1 MDELMLQYGIRE
13 ICAKLDPGEKKLV
26 EDVSFEIF
34 AGESLALIGET
45 GSGKTMIAQSIMGT
59 LPRNVRMEGASILL
73 CGQPLPAG
81 RKLRAMLGREIVYI
95 PQNGHEFLNPSRTV
109 WKHVVDGLKRMDC
122 PSSERRAEA
131 CRLLALAGFDTP
143 EEILQKYPF
152 QLSGGMAQRVTIA
165 LALCSDAKLLIADEP
180 TNGLDQTAKQQFL
193 SLLDGLFPRAA
204 KLVIT
209 HDISVAALCDRILVL
224 CGGKSMESGTSGDV
238 LKSPDSP
245 YTRAL
250 LGALVENGM
259 AETPVLRKSEG
270 DCPFYGRCPQARRCC
285 RSERIPR
292 NIRGK
297 KEWRCACS

>member
-1 MDELMLQYGIRE
+1 MDELILQYGIRE
-13 ICAKLDPGEKKLV
+13 ICAKLDSGEKKLV
-26 EDVSFEIF
+26 EDVSFEIS

-45 GSGKTMIAQSIMGT
+45 GSGKTMTAQSIMGT
-59 LPRNVRMEGASILL
+59 LPRNVRTEGASILL

-81 RKLRAMLGREIVYI
+81 RKLRAMLGREIVYV

-109 WKHVVDGLKRMDC
+109 WKHMVDGLKRMDC
-122 PSSERRAEA
+122 PVSERRAEA

-165 LALCSDAKLLIADEP
+165 LALCSNAKLLIADEP
-180 TNGLDQTAKQQFL
+180 TNGLDQTAKQRFL
-193 SLLDGLFPRAA
+193 GLMDNLFPTAA

-224 CGGKSMESGTSGDV
+224 CGGKSMETGPSSDV
-238 LKSPDSP
+238 LKFPDSP
-245 YTRAL
+245 YTKAL

-259 AETPVLRKSEG
+259 VETPVLRKSEG

-285 RSERIPR
+285 RSERIPQ

>member
-1 MDELMLQYGIRE
+1 MDELILQYGIRE
-13 ICAKLDPGEKKLV
+13 ICAKLDSGEKKLV
-26 EDVSFEIF
+26 EDVSFEIS

-109 WKHVVDGLKRMDC
+109 WKHMVDGLKRMDC
-122 PSSERRAEA
+122 PAPDRRAEA

-180 TNGLDQTAKQQFL
+180 TNGLDQAAKQQFL

-209 HDISVAALCDRILVL
+209 HDISVAVLCDRILVL

-245 YTRAL
+245 YTKAL

-292 NIRGK
+292 NSRGK

>member
-1 MDELMLQYGIRE
+1 MDALILQYVIRE
-13 ICAKLDPGEKKLV
+13 ICAKLDSGEKKLV
-26 EDVSFEIF
+26 EDVSFEIS

-45 GSGKTMIAQSIMGT
+45 GSGKTMTAQSIMGT
-59 LPRNVRMEGASILL
+59 LPRNVRTEGASILL

-81 RKLRAMLGREIVYI
+81 RKLRAMLGREIVYV

-109 WKHVVDGLKRMDC
+109 WKHMVDGLKRMDC
-122 PSSERRAEA
+122 PVSERRAEA

-165 LALCSDAKLLIADEP
+165 LALCSNAKLLIADEP
-180 TNGLDQTAKQQFL
+180 TNGLDQTAKQRFL
-193 SLLDGLFPRAA
+193 ELMDNLFPTAA

-224 CGGKSMESGTSGDV
+224 CGGKSMETGPSSDV
-238 LKSPDSP
+238 LKFPDSP

-259 AETPVLRKSEG
+259 EETPVLRKSEG
-270 DCPFYGRCPQARRCC
+270 DCPFYGRCPHARRCC
-285 RSERIPR
+285 RSERIPQ
-292 NIRGK
+292 NIRGR

>member
-1 MDELMLQYGIRE
+1 MDELILQYGIRE
-13 ICAKLDPGEKKLV
+13 ICAKLDSGEKKLV
-26 EDVSFEIF
+26 EDISFEIS

-59 LPRNVRMEGASILL
+59 LPRNVHTDGASIQL
-73 CGQPLPAG
+73 CGQSLPAG
-81 RKLRAMLGREIVYI
+81 RTLRDMLGREIVYI

-109 WKHVVDGLKRMDC
+109 WKHMVDGLKRMDC
-122 PSSERRAEA
+122 PASERRAEA

-165 LALCSDAKLLIADEP
+165 LALCSNAKLLIADEP
-180 TNGLDQTAKQQFL
+180 TNGLDQAAKQQFL

-224 CGGKSMESGTSGDV
+224 CGGKRMESGTSGDV

-259 AETPVLRKSEG
+259 TETPVLRKSEG

-285 RSERIPR
+285 RTERIPR
-292 NIRGK
+292 NSRGK
-297 KEWRCACS
+297 KEWRCTCS